1 MNTSEFESTLKNW
14 LTEWKT
20 RFEEMQVQF
29 SLGKMDAA
37 DAFEQQKDK
46 LKELV
51 VAFKSN
57 LDKNTEMAEDQA
69 TKMRT
74 KLDELWL
81 QLNLGKADGLDA
93 YNEQRKKID
102 AALHEMYVTG
112 KSNYNQAY
120 NYALQLFDNNAQVF
134 KTGLEIMQL
143 QYKKLTDKEN
153 SGIQNEIDERMKSM
167 MEYANKASQITMEN
181 MEAFNKQLHENY
193 NKMQAWMNDLLKR

>member
-14 LTEWKT
+14 LTDWKT

-46 LKELV
+46 LKEMV
-51 VAFKSN
+51 VVFKSN
-57 LDKNTEMAEDQA
+57 LDKNTEIAEEQA
-69 TKMRT
+69 IKMRA

-102 AALHEMYVTG
+102 AALHEFYVLA
-112 KSNYNQAY
+112 KANYNQAY
-120 NYALQLFDNNAQVF
+120 SYALQLFDNNAQVF

-143 QYKKLTDKEN
+143 QYKKLTDKESAN
-153 SGIQNEIDERMKSM
+153 VQSEIDERVKNM
-167 MEYANKASQITMEN
+167 MEYANKATQITMEN
-181 MEAFNKQLHENY
+181 MEAFNKQLHEQY
-193 NKMQAWMNDLLKR
+193 SKMQSWMNDMLKR

>member
-112 KSNYNQAY
+112 KSNYNQEY

>member
-1 MNTSEFESTLKNW
+1 MNTSEFETTLKNW

-20 RFEEMQVQF
+20 KFEEMQVKF
-29 SLGKMDAA
+29 TLGKMDAA
-37 DAFEQQKDK
+37 DAFEQQKEK

-51 VAFKSN
+51 VLLKSN
-57 LDKNTEMAEDQA
+57 LDKNTEIAEELS

-93 YNEQRKKID
+93 FNQQRKKIE
-102 AALHEMYVTG
+102 AALHEIYVAG
-112 KSNYNQAY
+112 KSNYNHAF
-120 NYALQLFDNNAQVF
+120 NYVMQLFDNNAQVF

-143 QYKKLTDKEN
+143 QYKKLSDKVN
-153 SGIQNEIDERMKSM
+153 SDIQKEIDERMKSM
-167 MEYANKASQITMEN
+167 MDYAGKASQITIEN
-181 MEAFNKQLHENY
+181 IEAFNKQLRENY

>member
-1 MNTSEFESTLKNW
+1 MNTSEFETTLKNW

-20 RFEEMQVQF
+20 KFEEMQVKF
-29 SLGKMDAA
+29 TLGKMDAA
-37 DAFEQQKDK
+37 DAFEQQKEK

-51 VAFKSN
+51 VLLKSN
-57 LDKNTEMAEDQA
+57 LDKNTEIAEELS

-93 YNEQRKKID
+93 FNQQRKKIE
-102 AALHEMYVTG
+102 AALHEIYVAG
-112 KSNYNQAY
+112 KSNYNHAF
-120 NYALQLFDNNAQVF
+120 NYVMQLFDNNAQVF

-143 QYKKLTDKEN
+143 QYKKLSDKLN
-153 SGIQNEIDERMKSM
+153 SDIQKEIDERMKSM
-167 MEYANKASQITMEN
+167 MDYAGKASQITIEN
-181 MEAFNKQLHENY
+181 IEAFNKQLRENY

>member
-1 MNTSEFESTLKNW
+1 MNTSDFETTLKNW

-20 RFEEMQVQF
+20 KFEEMQVKF
-29 SLGKMDAA
+29 TLGKMDAA
-37 DAFEQQKDK
+37 DAFEQQKEK

-51 VAFKSN
+51 VLLKSN
-57 LDKNTEMAEDQA
+57 LDKNTEIAEELS

-93 YNEQRKKID
+93 FNQQRKKIE
-102 AALHEMYVTG
+102 AALHEIYVAG
-112 KSNYNQAY
+112 KSNYNHAF
-120 NYALQLFDNNAQVF
+120 NYVMQLFDNNAQVF

-143 QYKKLTDKEN
+143 QYKKLSDKVN
-153 SGIQNEIDERMKSM
+153 FDIQKEIDERMKSM
-167 MEYANKASQITMEN
+167 MDYAGKASQITIEN
-181 MEAFNKQLHENY
+181 IEAFNKQLRENY